1 MQKQLLPPWG
11 KVGKRVHVT
20 TEQIRTMKLSDLCSY
35 LDSAVPLSFQEGYDN
50 SGLQVG
56 QPEKE
61 ISSALVTLD
70 ITELVIDE
78 AIQKGCDIII
88 SHHPLIFSSI
98 KKITGRSP
106 SDRILI
112 RAIKNDIAV
121 YSSHTNLDMV
131 SYGVSKKMAQK
142 LGLENVRVL
151 QTLKNRLVKLVTF
164 VPEDH
169 LDKVRD
175 AIFNAGA
182 GVIGNYDRCG
192 FAVTGT
198 GSFKA
203 GEDTNPF
210 AGEKG
215 KLHFEKEVRFETIL
229 FSHLK
234 EKVIKALLDTHP
246 YEEVAYDIYLIEND
260 NIDFGLGC
268 FGYFQKPVSENDFL
282 GLISSVFGASG
293 IRYSRLTGKPVKKV
307 ALCGGSGASLLNDAI
322 MCRAD
327 AFVTADIKYH
337 TFYEAE
343 DRILLVDCGHYET
356 EKFSTEILYDLIIKK
371 FPKFAVRFSET
382 NINPINYL

>member
-1 MQKQLLPPWG
+1 
-11 KVGKRVHVT
+11 
-20 TEQIRTMKLSDLCSY
+20 MKLSELCSY

-61 ISSALVTLD
+61 ISSALVALD
-70 ITELVIDE
+70 ITESVIDE
-78 AIQKGCDIII
+78 AIQKGCDIIV
-88 SHHPLIFSSI
+88 SHHPLIFSGL
-98 KKITGRSP
+98 KRITGRSP
-106 SDRILI
+106 TDRILV

-142 LGLENVRVL
+142 LGLQNVRVL
-151 QTLKNRLVKLVTF
+151 QTLKNRLIKLVTF

-175 AIFNAGA
+175 ALFNAGA

-192 FAVTGT
+192 FTVPGT
-198 GSFKA
+198 GSFRA

-234 EKVIKALLDTHP
+234 EKAIKALLDTHP
-246 YEEVAYDIYLIEND
+246 YEEVAYDIYPIEND

-268 FGYFQKPVSENDFL
+268 SGYFPGPVGENNFL
-282 GLISSVFGASG
+282 EMISSVFGASG
-293 IRYSRLTGKPVKKV
+293 IRYWVLTGKPVKKV
-307 ALCGGSGASLLNDAI
+307 ALCGGSGASLLNDAVV
-322 MCRAD
+322 CRAD
-327 AFVTADIKYH
+327 AFVTGDIKYH

-343 DRILLVDCGHYET
+343 NRILLVDCGHYET
-356 EKFSTEILYDLIIKK
+356 EKFSTEILYDLIIKN